1 MWVAKNSRNGQ
12 QWKVAKI
19 AGSEKQQK
27 KWEAGGSE
35 KKQAA
40 EFSEENGQRKAAEF
54 SEKNRQRKAA
64 EFSEKNR
71 QRKAAEFSENK
82 HAAVDNDEPSKGGKK
97 DEKEREFKLDILE
110 RTVLFVEYLIAKV
123 VRLEEGK
130 PQCDCQ
136 ARAAYSVSD
145 PLISTGPLGG
155 TKRKRMVDHD
165 DNDDLS
171 DEGELSVL
179 SDNEDDE
186 LNNAPGIHNT
196 SPSIASSDK
205 QGRPVLPANFYI
217 NVQQMLHNYI
227 CCNIKAQQMLQF
239 VLFNLWRF
247 RSKCWTIY
255 IDYKH
260 SVAAAF
266 IMALIAC
273 WISFFREF

>member
-1 MWVAKNSRNGQ
+1 MK
-12 QWKVAKI
+12 
-19 AGSEKQQK
+19 GSENSGQR
-27 KWEAGGSE
+27 

-40 EFSEENGQRKAAEF
+40 EFSEGKGQRKAAKF
-54 SEKNRQRKAA
+54 SEKNGQRKTVKFSKKNGQRKAA

-145 PLISTGPLGG
+145 PLVPTGPLGG

-165 DNDDLS
+165 DNDSLS
-171 DEGELSVL
+171 DKGKLSVL
-179 SDNEDDE
+179 RDDE
-186 LNNAPGIHNT
+186 DVESNNAPGIHNT
-196 SPSIASSDK
+196 SPPIASLDK
-205 QGRPVLPANFYI
+205 QGRQPERKNPVPITQRAPLSDSVRLPSI
-217 NVQQMLHNYI
+217 T
-227 CCNIKAQQMLQF
+227 
-239 VLFNLWRF
+239 NLLNHAPPPPPEV
-247 RSKCWTIY
+247 RSASRSA
-255 IDYKH
+255 H
-260 SVAAAF
+260 SSPYGPFGPHIFSSSSSPTSAHP
-266 IMALIAC
+266 
-273 WISFFREF
+273 SPR